1 MLTGLGHGAVG
12 SGHDQDSAVHLSSA
26 GDHVLHVVGVAG
38 AVHVRVVTLFGF
50 VLHVSGVDGN
60 STRFFFGSLIDVFV
74 LHGLSFAHLSQR
86 HGDGRGQGGLAVVD
100 VTDGADVYMGL
111 RTFKMRFRHGKPTS
125 CSITVSVFIRYGF
138 MRLERVMGIEPT

>member
-1 MLTGLGHGAVG
+1 M
-12 SGHDQDSAVHLSSA
+12 
-26 GDHVLHVVGVAG
+26 AG
-38 AVHVRVVTLFGF
+38 AVHVRVVTLFGL

-74 LHGLSFAHLSQR
+74 LHGLSFAQLSQR

-111 RTFKMRFRHGKPTS
+111 RTFKMRFRHL
-125 CSITVSVFIRYGF
+125 SVPPCCR
-138 MRLERVMGIEPT
+138 